1 VKNTFA
7 SRVFSTPVA
16 PVVVVA
22 PAGDGRMED
31 ESSIDDDPF
40 DQFFTYGA
48 IDVSSGLQA
57 TRDSSAVDDE
67 SVSGENAVKG
77 GVARVDV
84 RIRGEF
90 LRYKDN
96 VEASQ
101 PTHRRSLGAAF
112 DNVSVKSRWAQMT
125 AELTQLA
132 LDPEFTFEPD
142 EAAHITDT
150 LEKLYR
156 YMHNLKTYGEAS
168 PSMSE
173 NSKTDGDGVIGA
185 SNLVAIPTTGAA
197 RDTAS
202 SRKRGC
208 HEKMVDEHKRKAS
221 KGEQIS
227 TRNYLS

>member
-1 VKNTFA
+1 MVKVTVQEGSKRRRSENTRVVYLMTKLQHCATVQNTFA

-22 PAGDGRMED
+22 PAGDGRMEY

-48 IDVSSGLQA
+48 IDVSSGLQ
-57 TRDSSAVDDE
+57 DEFKMSLKDDVE
-67 SVSGENAVKG
+67 FNA
-77 GVARVDV
+77 
-84 RIRGEF
+84 
-90 LRYKDN
+90 
-96 VEASQ
+96 
-101 PTHRRSLGAAF
+101 SL
-112 DNVSVKSRWAQMT
+112 KSLWAQALAEMT
-125 AELTQLA
+125 QHA
-132 LDPEFTFEPD
+132 LDPEFTFEY
-142 EAAHITDT
+142 EEGKHITNT
-150 LEKLYR
+150 LEKLYF

-168 PSMSE
+168 PSMSQ
-173 NSKTDGDGVIGA
+173 NSKTDGDGVSGA

>member
-1 VKNTFA
+1 MSHLLPGVPTFLQNTFA
-7 SRVFSTPVA
+7 FSTCVFSTPVA

-90 LRYKDN
+90 LRYKD
-96 VEASQ
+96 A
-101 PTHRRSLGAAF
+101 R
-112 DNVSVKSRWAQMT
+112 
-125 AELTQLA
+125 
-132 LDPEFTFEPD
+132 
-142 EAAHITDT
+142 
-150 LEKLYR
+150 
-156 YMHNLKTYGEAS
+156 
-168 PSMSE
+168 E
-173 NSKTDGDGVIGA
+173 N
-185 SNLVAIPTTGAA
+185 
-197 RDTAS
+197 
-202 SRKRGC
+202 
-208 HEKMVDEHKRKAS
+208 
-221 KGEQIS
+221 
-227 TRNYLS
+227 

>member
-1 VKNTFA
+1 MTHKRVVYLMTKLQHCATVQNTFA

-22 PAGDGRMED
+22 PAGDGRMEY

-48 IDVSSGLQA
+48 IDVSSGLQ
-57 TRDSSAVDDE
+57 DEFKMSLKDDVE
-67 SVSGENAVKG
+67 FNADLK
-77 GVARVDV
+77 
-84 RIRGEF
+84 
-90 LRYKDN
+90 
-96 VEASQ
+96 
-101 PTHRRSLGAAF
+101 SLWVQAL
-112 DNVSVKSRWAQMT
+112 
-125 AELTQLA
+125 AEMMQHA
-132 LDPEFTFEPD
+132 LDPEFTFGFE
-142 EAAHITDT
+142 EGKHITNT
-150 LEKLYR
+150 LEKLYF

-168 PSMSE
+168 PSMSQ
-173 NSKTDGDGVIGA
+173 NSKTDGDGVSGA